1 MFSYSRAIGYM
12 QTMDLIFF
20 CPGGNI
26 GESHEY
32 FERGRESKGSKESK
46 RSKRTTTRGD
56 IANGDP
62 EFVRT
67 YSRISSTSNNSNNS
81 GE

>member
-1 MFSYSRAIGYM
+1 
-12 QTMDLIFF
+12 MDLIFF
-20 CPGGNI
+20 FCPGCNM
-26 GESHEY
+26 GESLEY
-32 FERGRESKGSKESK
+32 FERGRESK

-67 YSRISSTSNNSNNS
+67 NRTLGHSKHSEPIPRLLPIRVRSNNS